1 MYSPVTKSIPSN
13 FILDY
18 TNPAEIN
25 VQGVAESAKQ
35 FNQNPAANLQCRS
48 DLHGPAI
55 FRSHTVAAR
64 TQTRIIS

>member
-13 FILDY
+13 FILEVEDY

-35 FNQNPAANLQCRS
+35 FNQNPAANL
-48 DLHGPAI
+48 
-55 FRSHTVAAR
+55 
-64 TQTRIIS
+64 